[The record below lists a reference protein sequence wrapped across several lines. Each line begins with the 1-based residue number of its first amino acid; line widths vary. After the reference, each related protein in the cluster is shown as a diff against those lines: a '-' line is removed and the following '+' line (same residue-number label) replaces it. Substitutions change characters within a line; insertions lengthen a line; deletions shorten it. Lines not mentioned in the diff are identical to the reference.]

1 MFRQL
6 KNCHNVDDL
15 RLLAKQ
21 RLPGPIF
28 HYIDGAADDEVTYRR
43 NTSSF
48 DDCDLVPNVL
58 AGVEHIDM
66 SVSVMGQE
74 LKMPV
79 FCSPTALQR
88 LFHHDGERAVAKA
101 AEKFGTMFGV
111 SALGTVTLKEIGDM
125 ISTPKL
131 FQFYFHK
138 DRGLNDAMV
147 ERAQDA
153 GFNALA
159 LTVDTITGGNRERD
173 LYTGF
178 TSPPRLTLKSLIS
191 FAIHPEWAMNYFF
204 GEAFELAEL
213 KDFVQQGS
221 NVSVSIGDYFAKML
235 DQSMNW
241 SDAEA
246 LREKWGGPFCLKG
259 IMSVA
264 DAKKAVDIGA
274 DAIMVSNHGG
284 RQLDGSRSPFDQI
297 SEISDAVGDKID
309 VILDGGVR
317 RGTHVLK
324 AIAAGADCVMIGS
337 LLSGT
342 TEAPGEIIYVDGDPH
357 KTYRGMASEEAQK
370 DWRGTASSLEG
381 ISTVLPCKG
390 PVTKTLRDLERG
402 IRSGF
407 SYSGARNLI
416 ELQSKA
422 VFTRQTAAGMRE
434 SNTHILG
441 LK

>member
-43 NTSSF
+43 NTSAF
-48 DDCDLVPNVL
+48 EDCDLVPNVL
-58 AGVEHIDM
+58 AGVEDIDM
-66 SVSVMGQE
+66 SVSVMGQT

-153 GFNALA
+153 NFNALA

-178 TSPPRLTLKSLIS
+178 TSPPRLTLKSLLS
-191 FAIHPEWAMNYFF
+191 FAIHPGWAINYFF

-246 LREKWGGPFCLKG
+246 LKAKWGGPFCLKG
-259 IMSVA
+259 VMSVA

-274 DAIMVSNHGG
+274 DAIMISNHGG

-297 SEISDAVGDKID
+297 SEITDAVGDQID

-324 AIAAGADCVMIGS
+324 AIAAGAKACSGGRMYLYS
-337 LLSGT
+337 L
-342 TEAPGEIIYVDGDPH
+342 A
-357 KTYRGMASEEAQK
+357 
-370 DWRGTASSLEG
+370 
-381 ISTVLPCKG
+381 
-390 PVTKTLRDLERG
+390 
-402 IRSGF
+402 
-407 SYSGARNLI
+407 
-416 ELQSKA
+416 
-422 VFTRQTAAGMRE
+422 AAGQPGVE
-434 SNTHILG
+434 KALG
-441 LK
+441 NLRAEIERDMKLLGATSISEIDRNMLRYRAR